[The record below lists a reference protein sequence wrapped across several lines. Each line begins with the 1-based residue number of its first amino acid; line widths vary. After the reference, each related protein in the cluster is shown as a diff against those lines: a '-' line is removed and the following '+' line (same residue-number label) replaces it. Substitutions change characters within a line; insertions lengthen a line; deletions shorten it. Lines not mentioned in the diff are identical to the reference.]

1 VKSRAAITLVLAL
14 WVLGCG
20 SLPPDHVR
28 LGIAPNAR
36 RGGCYL
42 TYSVYDLVADPTSGT
57 AVRSDTGEIGALYW
71 PPGYT
76 GHRVGSEVEVR
87 NPDGKVVAT
96 TGGRYAIWP
105 ADAGT
110 SGRGSGLVA
119 GCINP
124 A

>member
-1 VKSRAAITLVLAL
+1 MKCRAATTFLLAL
-14 WVLGCG
+14 CVFGCG
-20 SLPPDHVR
+20 SLPPDQVK

-36 RGGCYL
+36 PGGCYL
-42 TYSVYDLVADPTSGT
+42 TYTVYDLIADPTSGT
-57 AVRSDTGEIGALYW
+57 AVRFETGGTSPLYW

-87 NPDGKVVAT
+87 DPDGKVVAT

-105 ADAGT
+105 ADDGT
-110 SGRGSGLVA
+110 SGTGSGLVA